1 MVSRV
6 FNRVYFSPGEIRWT
20 YDDSNHSCSGFPAD
34 KEGAKGQDDNCHRN
48 GNDGEIKLRIMLIG
62 RDNDQKLNRKAE
74 EEEEIELQQRNID
87 LEHMQV
93 NK

>member
-1 MVSRV
+1 
-6 FNRVYFSPGEIRWT
+6 
-20 YDDSNHSCSGFPAD
+20 
-34 KEGAKGQDDNCHRN
+34 
-48 GNDGEIKLRIMLIG
+48 MLIG

-93 NK
+93 SKR